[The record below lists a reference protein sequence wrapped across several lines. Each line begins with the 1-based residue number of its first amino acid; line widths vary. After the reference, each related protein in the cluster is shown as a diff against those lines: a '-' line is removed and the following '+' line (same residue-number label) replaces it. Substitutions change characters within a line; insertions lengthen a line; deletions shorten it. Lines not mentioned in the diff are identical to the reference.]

1 MTVKIKKGSVFELLN
16 ITPLI
21 DVVFQLLLFFLVATR
36 FEQEDRELDV
46 KLPAASEARPLVASA
61 RTLFVNI
68 DEAGHYFVDGKQMSL
83 PEVDDFLTQAKANN
97 PVGQSVTIRADKRGA
112 LDHAVQVMNLCNKAG
127 LTQYTITTDGN

>member
-68 DEAGHYFVDGKQMSL
+68 QHPGEGGNDPGDPAAARKRSTWPGGGGRPRSATVAIRRIDG
-83 PEVDDFLTQAKANN
+83 
-97 PVGQSVTIRADKRGA
+97 GA
-112 LDHAVQVMNLCNKAG
+112 IG
-127 LTQYTITTDGN
+127 T